1 MDLMIQATVHG
12 KLKLPMGKKQ
22 MEVMLVKTF
31 LSRKEYSKVL
41 ASADY
46 EQIVPLRKILEDKY
60 QVRVVRPAQK
70 TLTMMQ
76 FREPVKSSLFYLGE
90 VLCSECIVEIAGVKG
105 AAVMIGDDFAKTTAA
120 AMIDA
125 AYNGNLP
132 ELQTIDQSIRKIA
145 AAQKYSRGA
154 LNAELRKSQV
164 TFNTMGE

>member
-1 MDLMIQATVHG
+1 
-12 KLKLPMGKKQ
+12 
-22 MEVMLVKTF
+22 MERF

-41 ASADY
+41 AAADY
-46 EQIVPLRKILEDKY
+46 EQIRPLREMIEDKY

-105 AAVMIGDDFAKTTAA
+105 AAVMIGDDFSKTAAA

-125 AYNGNLP
+125 VYNGNL
-132 ELQTIDQSIRKIA
+132 EVIKTVDKSIRKIA
-145 AAQKYSRGA
+145 EEQIRSRGA

-164 TFNTMGE
+164 VFNTMGE